1 MGRNFEEF
9 ATCPKACF
17 YTARRQEPTGA
28 IQVNHRSTT
37 DLKHTFLTLPNA
49 EITITNECGGGVPD
63 PHPPTTL
70 PQHVSPTPHLHTT
83 SHPGTCPHPDA
94 TLIHH
99 RVHYR
104 SGVKAAYQ

>member
-17 YTARRQEPTGA
+17 YTPRPQEPTGA

-49 EITITNECGGGVPD
+49 EITITNECGGGSLIPTHLPPYPNTSHL
-63 PHPPTTL
+63 PHTYTQPRTPAPAPTL
-70 PQHVSPTPHLHTT
+70 TPH
-83 SHPGTCPHPDA
+83 
-94 TLIHH
+94 
-99 RVHYR
+99 
-104 SGVKAAYQ
+104 